1 MSLARGRPFF
11 TATLFAVAIFAAGC
25 AAEDKPPPPA
35 PDSGSQPKLLSDLS
49 SVSDVHIN
57 PLASTNAAPA
67 HGEGLLHD
75 SSSDAVTSGPR
86 TFQTDPGISR
96 VVGNEA
102 NPGTVRL
109 LNAKAAQFGDFS
121 ALILDRIY
129 ARLIEAERSEEI
141 SRSRLPTELRPVVI
155 TAILNKSGKLTEL
168 ILEQHSGKAKIDQ
181 MMLDVCKKSIWYENP
196 PAAAISADGTYQ
208 LTIKLKMQNYASSDE
223 HHWSFITDLGLG
235 IS

>member
-1 MSLARGRPFF
+1 MSRGRWKPFF

-35 PDSGSQPKLLSDLS
+35 PDSGPQPKLLSDLS
-49 SVSDVHIN
+49 TVSDAPIN
-57 PLASTNAAPA
+57 PLASANAAPA
-67 HGEGLLHD
+67 RGEGMLHD
-75 SSSDAVTSGPR
+75 SSPNAVTAGPR
-86 TFQTDPGISR
+86 TFQMEPGISR
-96 VVGNEA
+96 VVGNES

-141 SRSRLPTELRPVVI
+141 SRTRLPTDIRPVVI
-155 TAILNKSGKLTEL
+155 TAILNRSGKLTEL

-181 MMLDVCKKSIWYENP
+181 MILDVCKKSIWYQNP
-196 PAAAISADGTYQ
+196 PAAAISSDGTYK
-208 LTIKLKMQNYASSDE
+208 LTIKLKMENYASTDE

-235 IS
+235 IG

>member
-1 MSLARGRPFF
+1 MNRARWKPIFR
-11 TATLFAVAIFAAGC
+11 ATFFAVAIFAAGC

-35 PDSGSQPKLLSDLS
+35 PDSGPQPKLLSDLS
-49 SVSDVHIN
+49 TVSDVPIN
-57 PLASTNAAPA
+57 PLAAKATPA
-67 HGEGLLHD
+67 RAEGMLHD
-75 SSSDAVTSGPR
+75 SSLDAVTPGPR

-141 SRSRLPTELRPVVI
+141 SRTRLPTDLRPVVI
-155 TAILNKSGKLTEL
+155 TAIMNKSGKLTEL

-196 PAAAISADGTYQ
+196 PTDAISGDGTYQ
-208 LTIKLKMQNYASSDE
+208 LTIKLKLENYASSDE
-223 HHWSFITDLGLG
+223 HHWSFTTDLGLG